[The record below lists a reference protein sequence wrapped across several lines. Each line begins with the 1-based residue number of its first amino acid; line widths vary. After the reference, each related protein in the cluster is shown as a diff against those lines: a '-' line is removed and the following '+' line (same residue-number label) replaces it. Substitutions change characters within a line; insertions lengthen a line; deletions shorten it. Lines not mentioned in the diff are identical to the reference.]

1 MVAGLGTVLAAVSTS
16 GHASAVDV
24 GVFAVAAAIV
34 LAGAIGV
41 VVARNP
47 VHSALMLVM
56 TLFGIAV
63 LFVNLRDPFLAA
75 VQVIVYAGAIV
86 VLFLFV
92 IMFLGVDREENI
104 AVEPLRG
111 QRPMAIGLVI
121 LGTTG
126 LLLLGQVSRWT
137 TGAPH
142 VAGLDSGQSN
152 VALLGKSVYTTY
164 LFPFE
169 ATAALL
175 VIAVVGA
182 VVLARRPPVAAN
194 PEVGA
199 DPANGSGGP
208 AGRAGGTEVEVA
220 ASDAAAAVESGTD
233 GGAVDE
239 GASAGIAVDGG
250 RSDESAADESEAGVT
265 TPAGAK
271 GESAS

>member
-1 MVAGLGTVLAAVSTS
+1 MVAGLGAVLAAASTS
-16 GHASAVDV
+16 GHASSVVV
-24 GVFAVAAAIV
+24 GTFAVAAAIV

-63 LFVNLRDPFLAA
+63 LFVNLNDPFLAA

-92 IMFLGVDREENI
+92 IMFLGVDRQENI
-104 AVEPLRG
+104 AAEPLRG
-111 QRPMAIGLVI
+111 QRPLAIGLVI

-126 LLLLGQVSRWT
+126 LLLLGQVSKWT

-142 VAGLDSGQSN
+142 VAGLDSGKSN
-152 VALLGKSVYTTY
+152 VVLLGQSVYTTY

-194 PEVGA
+194 PEVGPDGPGEAHGTAEPGVGADGAAA
-199 DPANGSGGP
+199 DPVGP
-208 AGRAGGTEVEVA
+208 EGVA
-220 ASDAAAAVESGTD
+220 DTESGSD
-233 GGAVDE
+233 GG
-239 GASAGIAVDGG
+239 SA
-250 RSDESAADESEAGVT
+250 EESEVGVT
-265 TPAGAK
+265 APAGAK
-271 GESAS
+271 GEAAS

>member
-1 MVAGLGTVLAAVSTS
+1 MIGLIGAAITAVAS
-16 GHASAVDV
+16 GHPSAVDV
-24 GVFAVAAAIV
+24 GTFAVAAAIV

-56 TLFGIAV
+56 TLFGVAV
-63 LFVNLRDPFLAA
+63 LFVLQRDPFLAA

-104 AVEPLRG
+104 AAEPLRG
-111 QRPMAIGLVI
+111 QRPLAIGLVV
-121 LGTTG
+121 LATTG
-126 LLLLGQVSRWT
+126 LLLLGQVSKWT

-142 VAGLDSGQSN
+142 VAGLDAGAQSN
-152 VALLGKSVYTTY
+152 VYLLGKSVYTTY

-194 PEVGA
+194 PPGGGSRSVVEGAEPGAGAGEVS
-199 DPANGSGGP
+199 PTT
-208 AGRAGGTEVEVA
+208 TEVEP
-220 ASDAAAAVESGTD
+220 
-233 GGAVDE
+233 GGSHE
-239 GASAGIAVDGG
+239 P
-250 RSDESAADESEAGVT
+250 DESHEEAR
-265 TPAGAK
+265 
-271 GESAS
+271 S